1 MATVQ
6 YMSPGSHTGGH
17 MSHPHQQQPEFT
29 VKEIFLLVTSTA
41 LDGRGP
47 NRGTQLR
54 RVKPSRISHV
64 LPSIR
69 KFDLMEARPDRT
81 SALDVIKQHLGQGTE
96 KPIGTNS
103 GAEDEGTALNQN
115 YRSGKVRIPF
125 LYQT

>member
-1 MATVQ
+1 MATIQ
-6 YMSPGSHTGGH
+6 YVSPGSHTGSH

-29 VKEIFLLVTSTA
+29 VKEIFLLVASAT

-81 SALDVIKQHLGQGTE
+81 SALDVIKQHLGYEYQC
-96 KPIGTNS
+96 N
-103 GAEDEGTALNQN
+103 AL
-115 YRSGKVRIPF
+115 S
-125 LYQT
+125 

>member
-1 MATVQ
+1 MATIQ
-6 YMSPGSHTGGH
+6 YMSPGSHTGSH

-29 VKEIFLLVTSTA
+29 VKEIFLLVASAT

-81 SALDVIKQHLGQGTE
+81 SALDVIKQHLGYEYQCKMVYHDQTKYYYLMFVGCV
-96 KPIGTNS
+96 KNVILYNS
-103 GAEDEGTALNQN
+103 
-115 YRSGKVRIPF
+115 
-125 LYQT
+125 

>member
-1 MATVQ
+1 MATIQ
-6 YMSPGSHTGGH
+6 YMSPGSHTGSH

-29 VKEIFLLVTSTA
+29 VKEIFLLVASAT

-81 SALDVIKQHLGQGTE
+81 SALDVIKQHLGYEYQLQWSIMIKLNIYHYLIFAGCV
-96 KPIGTNS
+96 KNVILYNS
-103 GAEDEGTALNQN
+103 
-115 YRSGKVRIPF
+115 
-125 LYQT
+125 